1 MTFVIA
7 AAGTGGHVLPA
18 LAIADALTGHGIPR
32 SQIRFVGGDRMEADL
47 VPAAGYSF
55 TGFELARLQRSL
67 TPRNLAIPFVV
78 RRTALR
84 MTEMMEEWGTRAVL
98 GTGGYSVIPAALAA
112 RKLRLP
118 FFIQEQNAVA
128 GLATRIAA
136 RWAREVFLGL
146 PGKAERLPRS
156 SVIGNPLRSSFEA
169 FDRDALAG
177 LARQRYG
184 VRPDGPVVGILGG
197 SLGARVLNEAAVS
210 IVTAIGRGTV
220 IHITGTNSES
230 QAAAAEA
237 PDGVQWVRLAYETDT
252 SYLYA
257 ACDLVVCRAG
267 AMTVS
272 ELAATGTP
280 SVLVPLARVGQEA
293 NAVALASGGGAVIV
307 PQDAI
312 GGIGDI
318 VASVLFESDRLASMS
333 AAARASAR
341 LGAAAKIAAKLR
353 EASSD

>member
-7 AAGTGGHVLPA
+7 AAGTGGHVVPA
-18 LAIADALTGHGIPR
+18 LAIADALTGDGIAT

-55 TGFELARLQRSL
+55 TGFEMARLQRSL

-78 RRTALR
+78 RRTALK
-84 MTEMMEEWGTRAVL
+84 MTEMMEEWGTKAVL
-98 GTGGYSVIPAALAA
+98 GTGGYSVIPTALAA
-112 RKLRLP
+112 KRLRIP
-118 FFIQEQNAVA
+118 FFIQEQNALA
-128 GLATRIAA
+128 GLATRLAA

-146 PGKAERLPRS
+146 PGKAERLARS
-156 SVIGNPLRSSFEA
+156 SVIGNPLRQAFEA
-169 FDRDALAG
+169 FDRDALVGA
-177 LARQRYG
+177 ARERYG
-184 VRPDGPVVGILGG
+184 VSSAGPVVGILGG
-197 SLGARVLNEAAVS
+197 SLGARVLNEAAAS
-210 IVTAIGRGTV
+210 IVAAVGSGTV
-220 IHITGTNSES
+220 VHVTGTNSES
-230 QAAAAEA
+230 RAATAE
-237 PDGVQWVRLAYETDT
+237 PPHGVQWVRLAYETDT

-257 ACDLVVCRAG
+257 ACDLIVCRAG

-293 NAVALASGGGAVIV
+293 NAAALASAGGAVV
-307 PQDAI
+307 LSQDAI

-318 VASVLFESDRLASMS
+318 VASVLSDSDRLASMS
-333 AAARASAR
+333 SAARASAR

-353 EASSD
+353 QASHD